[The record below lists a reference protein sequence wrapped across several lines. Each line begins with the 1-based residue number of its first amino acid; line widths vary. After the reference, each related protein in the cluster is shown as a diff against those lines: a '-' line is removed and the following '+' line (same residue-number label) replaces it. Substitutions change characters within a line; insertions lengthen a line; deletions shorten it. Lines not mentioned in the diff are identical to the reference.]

1 MNNENQAI
9 DISQLTAEQ
18 LEQLSSQLKAKE
30 KEEAAKKEADR
41 EALAKL
47 EDEAVEALFKDASA
61 IANSIGAFKLEA
73 LTKFQ
78 PLMAM
83 KVELAKAANDQ
94 KSYTFLN
101 AEKKKKIIIAYNEVW
116 ATDDGIHACI
126 GKVKEWMK
134 EISSE
139 NEAAAP
145 IVGIVEKLISSK
157 DGAYS
162 VDGIWDFINA
172 AKEID
177 SPLLKEAAE
186 AGRRSLFK
194 KPSSVSVKVY
204 SQEKTGWEQLPLS
217 ATKA

>member
-1 MNNENQAI
+1 MEINQQI
-9 DISQLTAEQ
+9 DISQLTPEQ
-18 LEQLSSQLKAKE
+18 LAQLAAQLKAKE
-30 KEEAAKKEADR
+30 AEAEQKKEADR

-47 EDEAVEALFKDASA
+47 EDEAVESLFKEASG

-78 PLMAM
+78 PLMGL
-83 KVELAKAANDQ
+83 KVELAKASTDQ
-94 KSYTFLN
+94 KSFTFLN
-101 AEKKKKIIIAYNEVW
+101 ADKKKKIIISYNEVW

-126 GKVKEWMK
+126 SKVKEWMK

-145 IVGIVEKLISSK
+145 IVGIVDKLISSK

-177 SPLLKEAAE
+177 SPLLKDAAE

-204 SQEKTGWEQLPLS
+204 NQGKTGWEQLPLS